1 MNKYIC
7 VRELIFRLF
16 RDVSLGRLC
25 SNSLI
30 ASTTTP
36 QHFGVVRL
44 HVNAFYFS
52 TTAKRVT
59 SPTWGPPP
67 PCKQALIFIHK
78 WSRLFFSVKGYCVSY
93 DKRNNTWLLVDMEF
107 LFSCSTR
114 ISLVRCAHSWAIELN
129 NQREIPYLRAPMYYS
144 LFIELDD
151 SDSKRCVKVDGYEIL
166 IYNTDVSYL
175 PLTEMGSTKE
185 VFSFK
190 ISIWG

>member
-7 VRELIFRLF
+7 VWELIFRLF
-16 RDVSLGRLC
+16 RDVNLGLLC

-30 ASTTTP
+30 TSATTH
-36 QHFGVVRL
+36 QHHGVVRL

-59 SPTWGPPP
+59 SPTWGSPP

-93 DKRNNTWLLVDMEF
+93 DKQNYAWLLVDMEF

-114 ISLVRCAHSWAIELN
+114 ISLVRCAHSWAIGLN
-129 NQREIPYLRAPMYYS
+129 NRREIPYLRAPMYYS

-175 PLTEMGSTKE
+175 PLTEMGH
-185 VFSFK
+185 
-190 ISIWG
+190 IAMLRLN